1 MVPSAPVRLVVLGPG
16 SSTAKARS
24 APPAGKRCG
33 SITPA
38 RAAVQQGTGRVR
50 EKRRSSVPCRI
61 PSPSRPSFRVSGPL
75 HHQAGRGRPEA
86 RCPARA
92 RRYSAGP
99 RRSGGVAERLKAHAW
114 KACIRETVS
123 RVRIPLPPPYV
134 LEIASKFC
142 HTWEK
147 PPARYPRRWSGRKRL
162 ARWRPP
168 SVSRSATALMRI
180 LMRIRRV
187 GETRNTAHNSE
198 RHRPSSG
205 LARRRIGCLAAAAP
219 GEAQWHGGGRCRLL
233 IVRVPPLTP
242 HCFSSA
248 QFWRP
253 DHRPAEP
260 ADGHRSS
267 RCRARRADPLSRQAR
282 SRSRIEIGRRL
293 TECKKRLGHGQW
305 GTWLDREFRWS
316 DRQALN
322 FMRVYELVESK
333 SENFAELQISVSA
346 LYLLAA
352 PSTPPEVRDEI
363 IERAERGEKLTHAKV
378 LERVRLRRPPSP
390 RPAPGAAAPPPDA
403 RAQPTP
409 TATDATPPA
418 KPDRRR
424 CGFGD
429 STSSAVAIAKRLLV
443 DLFAQGMKAE
453 PKQVACALREVVPA
467 GSPMDKLIHWLDC
480 LLAEM
485 RARTSEREIL
495 APTAERSEMAGS
507 TRAIPGKHQ

>member
-1 MVPSAPVRLVVLGPG
+1 MPVANRAHPAPDTSYASRQLNFGDPTIDPQSQL
-16 SSTAKARS
+16 TAIDPIVAEHAEKIRCL
-24 APPAGKRCG
+24 GKR
-33 SITPA
+33 
-38 RAAVQQGTGRVR
+38 V
-50 EKRRSSVPCRI
+50 
-61 PSPSRPSFRVSGPL
+61 L
-75 HHQAGRGRPEA
+75 
-86 RCPARA
+86 
-92 RRYSAGP
+92 
-99 RRSGGVAERLKAHAW
+99 AH
-114 KACIRETVS
+114 V
-123 RVRIPLPPPYV
+123 
-134 LEIASKFC
+134 
-142 HTWEK
+142 
-147 PPARYPRRWSGRKRL
+147 
-162 ARWRPP
+162 
-168 SVSRSATALMRI
+168 
-180 LMRIRRV
+180 
-187 GETRNTAHNSE
+187 
-198 RHRPSSG
+198 
-205 LARRRIGCLAAAAP
+205 
-219 GEAQWHGGGRCRLL
+219 
-233 IVRVPPLTP
+233 
-242 HCFSSA
+242 
-248 QFWRP
+248 
-253 DHRPAEP
+253 
-260 ADGHRSS
+260 
-267 RCRARRADPLSRQAR
+267 
-282 SRSRIEIGRRL
+282 IEIGRRL

-378 LERVRLRRPPSP
+378 LERVRLSRPPSP

-403 RAQPTP
+403 GAQPTP